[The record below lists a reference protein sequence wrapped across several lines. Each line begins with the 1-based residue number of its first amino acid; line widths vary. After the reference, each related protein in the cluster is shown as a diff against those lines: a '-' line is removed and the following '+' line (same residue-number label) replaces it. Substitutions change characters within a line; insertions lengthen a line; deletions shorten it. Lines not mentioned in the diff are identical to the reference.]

1 MLLPAEGAF
10 LVTLSAAPSHVTVI
24 TALYAVLLAYLV
36 VQLVSITQEQIL
48 VLIVS
53 LVPILMLVIYAKP
66 VLLAVP
72 PVLQL
77 FAPAAP
83 CHSYLPSRQDH
94 ASATASPCSTTTP
107 PLSPAIHAP
116 ASSRVARAA
125 RLWPTSLLV
134 RGAQWAASSQATP
147 ALLAP
152 PLALH
157 AHLPPSAALAWPL
170 ILSSATA
177 VSAITPTKSSIIHSP
192 LSARLVL

>member
-116 ASSRVARAA
+116 ASSRVAGLLDCGLRHYLFGVHSGQLPL
-125 RLWPTSLLV
+125 RQHLHSL
-134 RGAQWAASSQATP
+134 
-147 ALLAP
+147 
-152 PLALH
+152 
-157 AHLPPSAALAWPL
+157 HLPLHCMHICRHLQLLLGHLFSHRQQLCL
-170 ILSSATA
+170 
-177 VSAITPTKSSIIHSP
+177 
-192 LSARLVL
+192 R